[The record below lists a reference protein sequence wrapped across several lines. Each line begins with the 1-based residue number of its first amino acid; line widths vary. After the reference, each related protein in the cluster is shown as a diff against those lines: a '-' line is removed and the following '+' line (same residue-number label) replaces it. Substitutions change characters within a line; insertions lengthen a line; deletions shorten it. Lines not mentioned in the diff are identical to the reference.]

1 MQLQI
6 KVYQGVSAMQEN
18 NRIFERIIG
27 VHDDLKIPFDS
38 LVSDLKFLFGSS
50 CIVSFNVM

>member
-6 KVYQGVSAMQEN
+6 KVFAGMNAMNDNQ
-18 NRIFERIIG
+18 RLFERL
-27 VHDDLKIPFDS
+27 VELHDDIVIPYSS

>member
-6 KVYQGVSAMQEN
+6 KVYASMNAMSDNQ
-18 NRIFERIIG
+18 RLFERL
-27 VHDDLKIPFDS
+27 VELHDDIFIPYSS

-50 CIVSFNVM
+50 CIVSFNIM